1 MAKHAGKGKGNA
13 TAALKATG
21 KGIAVTAVGTAKVV
35 KVTAKAT
42 GKTLNFCCHPFCLHD
57 ARTAKCSRKC
67 CN

>member
-1 MAKHAGKGKGNA
+1 MGTHAKTGGKAKKVA
-13 TAALKATG
+13 KATG
-21 KGIAVTAVGTAKVV
+21 KGIAVTAVGTAKAV

-42 GKTLNFCCHPFCLHD
+42 NKTLNFCLSPLCLHD